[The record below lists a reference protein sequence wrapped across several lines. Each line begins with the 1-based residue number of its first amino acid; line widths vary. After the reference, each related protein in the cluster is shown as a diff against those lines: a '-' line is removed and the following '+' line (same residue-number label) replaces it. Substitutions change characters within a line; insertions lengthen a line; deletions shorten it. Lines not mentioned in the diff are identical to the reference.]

1 MAKIVNTSGK
11 RKTAIARA
19 TLSQATHRQDQLGSP
34 RHLPKRDG
42 AAEDIRTSPPAPEP
56 IEGIDVAI
64 DVHAADHGQAEA
76 VRTALAR
83 GILKWHNDPQIKDV
97 YISYDRSLLVND
109 SRRKNRRNPWTGC
122 KEEIPKVLSFNLPN
136 KVGDRTV
143 MIPVRVLPVGK

>member
-19 TLSQATHRQDQLGSP
+19 TLRPGNGIVRINSVPLDIYPNEMVRLKISEP
-34 RHLPKRDG
+34 LLLLPN
-42 AAEDIRTSPPAPEP
+42 A

-64 DVHAADHGQAEA
+64 DVHGGGIMGQAEA

-109 SRRKNRRNPWTGC
+109 SRQKESKKPHGRGARKKFQKSYR
-122 KEEIPKVLSFNLPN
+122 
-136 KVGDRTV
+136 
-143 MIPVRVLPVGK
+143 